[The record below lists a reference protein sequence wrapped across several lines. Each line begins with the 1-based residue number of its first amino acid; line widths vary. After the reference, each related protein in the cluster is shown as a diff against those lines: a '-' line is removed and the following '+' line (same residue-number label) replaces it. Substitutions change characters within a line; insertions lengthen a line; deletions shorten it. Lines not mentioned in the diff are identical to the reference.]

1 MADFL
6 QPNRGFVYVNGS
18 AVGTKAPVDDQVEMR
33 DFPECEVRFN
43 FGSALIKKANDFAV
57 SV

>member
-18 AVGTKAPVDDQVEMR
+18 AVGTKAPTENEVEMR
-33 DFPECEVRFN
+33 DFPECEIKFN
-43 FGSALIKKANDFAV
+43 FGQALIKKANDFSV
-57 SV
+57 SL